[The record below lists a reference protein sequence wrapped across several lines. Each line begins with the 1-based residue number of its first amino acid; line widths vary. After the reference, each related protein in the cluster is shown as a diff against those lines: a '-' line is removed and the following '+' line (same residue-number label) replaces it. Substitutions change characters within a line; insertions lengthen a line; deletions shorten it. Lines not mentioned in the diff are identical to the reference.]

1 MLFGCCL
8 RGAACRLRERQK
20 RNHHLKLPQFV
31 PLLLCIAVAG
41 CSLPRGAGFQSEVL
55 AASNAGDREKGE
67 APVYDFA
74 VFEVTKE
81 TLPVIGSWPAK
92 DIRSYSWIT
101 AQDQPASLNIAPADL
116 VTLTVWDAEDNSL
129 LAGTGQRA
137 TSLQQTEV
145 STQGRIFVPYIGEL
159 RISGMSPDTARARI
173 EEELIRT
180 IPSAQVQLV
189 VEAGRQN
196 TANLVTGVTAPGLY
210 QLPDRNF
217 RILDLLSL
225 GGGASPDLINPQ
237 VRLVRDGRTFSI
249 PLDQLLEDPRLDA
262 AVQGGDSVML
272 FQDERQ
278 FVSLGATGLEALHDF
293 PSEQVTALEAMAIVG
308 GVADSRANPQGILIL
323 REYDATD
330 IRNDLSGPPQERVV
344 FTIDL
349 TSADGLFSAGNFLLQ
364 DSDLVYGT
372 ESPLGPALTAVGLIN
387 TVSTLA
393 NSTP

>member
-1 MLFGCCL
+1 M
-8 RGAACRLRERQK
+8 
-20 RNHHLKLPQFV
+20 KLPHLV
-31 PLLLCIAVAG
+31 PLLMCFVVAG

-55 AASNAGDREKGE
+55 AASNAGTREEGE

-74 VFEVTKE
+74 VFDVTKE
-81 TLPVIGSWPAK
+81 TLPVLQSWPGR
-92 DIRSYSWIT
+92 DEQTYPWINR
-101 AQDQPASLNIAPADL
+101 QEQPASLIIAPGDL

-137 TSLQQTEV
+137 TTLQQTEV
-145 STQGRIFVPYIGEL
+145 STQGRVFVPYIGEL
-159 RISGMSPDTARARI
+159 RIAGMSPNTARTRI

-217 RILDLLSL
+217 KILDLLSL

-237 VRLVRDGRTFSI
+237 VRLVRDGRTFAV
-249 PLDQLLEDPRLDA
+249 PLDRLLSDPNLDT
-262 AVQGGDSVML
+262 AVQGGDRVML
-272 FQDERQ
+272 IGDDRQ
-278 FVSLGATGLEALHDF
+278 FVSLGATGLEAVHDF
-293 PSEQVTALEAMAIVG
+293 PTEQVTALEAMAIVG
-308 GVADSRANPQGILIL
+308 GVSDARANPQGILIL
-323 REYDATD
+323 REYASDAV
-330 IRNDLSGPPQERVV
+330 REDLSGPPQERVV

-364 DSDLVYGT
+364 DEDLVYGT
-372 ESPLGPALTAVGLIN
+372 ESPLGPALTAVGLLN

-393 NSTP
+393 NQQR